1 MGEEGYATSK
11 PDDEAASRFL
21 LATQFWC
28 NLVIAMNGMCLT
40 NELEN
45 IALVIFDCDGVLIDS
60 EPLASR
66 TLAEMLQEAGIS
78 IDAREAHVR
87 FTGNSEPT
95 IRRIC
100 EEEFGLTDVDARF
113 EAWHENL
120 YREFG
125 RSLRSMPGMDA
136 VVASINRPKCVAS
149 NSSPDRLQKSLGRL
163 DLWEHFYP
171 AVFSAQMV
179 ARPKPAADLVL
190 LCAEK
195 FQVRPEHC
203 VMIDDSPHGIV
214 AAVEAGAVAIGFVDP
229 ADPRPD
235 RASLL
240 MASGASFIA
249 NGAAELLAAIS
260 AGNNLLGEANRVA

>member
-1 MGEEGYATSK
+1 MAMDGTS
-11 PDDEAASRFL
+11 
-21 LATQFWC
+21 
-28 NLVIAMNGMCLT
+28 LVNG
-40 NELEN
+40 LEN

-78 IDAREAHVR
+78 ISADEAHVR

-100 EEEFGLTDVDARF
+100 EEELGLMDVNAHF
-113 EAWHENL
+113 EAWHERL

-125 RSLRSMPGMDA
+125 RSLTAMHGMDA
-136 VVASINRPKCVAS
+136 VVASVKRPKCVAS
-149 NSSPDRLQKSLGRL
+149 NSSLDRLQKSLGKL
-163 DLWEHFYP
+163 DLWQHFYP

-179 ARPKPAADLVL
+179 AKAKPAPDLLL

-203 VMIDDSPHGIV
+203 VMIDDSPHGVV
-214 AAVEAGAVAIGFVDP
+214 AAIAAGMTAIGFVDP

-240 MASGASFIA
+240 KASGATFVAS
-249 NGAAELLAAIS
+249 GAAELPAAIS
-260 AGNNLLGEANRVA
+260 AANLLLGGHKKSLDPGGEHRGDWSI